1 MIKPEEREEKK
12 KELRKKI
19 LSIDEVRNEE
29 EKIEKL
35 RELKRKRDRRNRTI
49 IIIALALAMLFA
61 VLKFFYHRYY
71 TYKTYQIREE
81 IELSEGS
88 LIGYESF
95 AGNIIKYSRDGIT
108 LMDKKGKEMWV
119 DTYEMREPTLK
130 KSKNYILLFDKQ
142 GNVLKIYGKDGI
154 SGFAGTTLPIKKA
167 VISDTGVVAVLLE
180 DGDGTYISFFTK
192 TGEALQVTIR
202 TVLSGNGYPLDMA
215 LSPNGTQLMVS
226 YQYLEGASLR
236 GRVVF
241 YDFSEIGQNIPTRLV
256 GGFDEPFYE
265 SIIPRVVFLN
275 TERSFALAD
284 TGLYFFS
291 SKNLASPKLLESILI
306 EEELVSL
313 AYSDRYIVLVKKRAD
328 DAAGMEMLVYT
339 ENGDVVS
346 RKNITFTYDKVDI
359 SGENI
364 FFYIGSELAIYNI
377 YGVEKFHADLGL
389 HIQYVLKSGFDWL
402 IFGNSKINR
411 IRMK

>member
-12 KELRKKI
+12 EELRKKI
-19 LSIDEVRNEE
+19 LSIDEVRDEE

-35 RELKRKRDRRNRTI
+35 RELKRKRDRRNRVIMI
-49 IIIALALAMLFA
+49 IVLALAILLAIFN
-61 VLKFFYHRYY
+61 FFYNRYY

-95 AGNIIKYSRDGIT
+95 AENIVKYSRDGIT
-108 LMDKKGKEMWV
+108 LMDKKGKELWV
-119 DTYEMREPTLK
+119 DTYEMREPTLQ

-142 GNVLKIYGKDGI
+142 GNVLKIYGEEGI

-180 DGDGTYISFFTK
+180 DGDSTYISFFTK

-202 TVLSGNGYPLDMA
+202 TVLSGNGYPLDLA

-226 YQYLEGASLR
+226 YQYLEGANLR

-265 SIIPRVVFLN
+265 SIIPRVVFLS
-275 TERSFALAD
+275 TEHSFALAD

-291 SKNLASPKLLESILI
+291 SKNLASPKLLKSILI

-313 AYSDRYIVLVKKRAD
+313 AYSDRYIVLIKKRAD
-328 DAAGMEMLVYT
+328 DASGMEMLVYT

-346 RKNITFTYDKVDI
+346 RKNIAFNYDKVDI

-364 FFYIGSELAIYNI
+364 LFYIGNELAIYNI

-389 HIQYVLKSGFDWL
+389 HVQYALKSGFDWL